1 MINEEVLIVMK
12 GKELKDKFSENRFTS
27 SDTLSESEF
36 RKGIKKAEKG
46 PFYTVQESMT
56 EFESWLKKRKE
67 K

>member
-1 MINEEVLIVMK
+1 MK
-12 GKELKDKFSENRFTS
+12 EKELKDKFSENRFTS
-27 SDTLSESEF
+27 ANTLSESEF
-36 RKGIKKAEKG
+36 SEGIKKAEKG